1 MLVGRIGN
9 IKTVFLESKEVS
21 KLKGFSYAPLAKEN
35 VDKAIEVLSSVSSAL
50 FVANITM
57 NATKNKAN
65 TKDEYISAQEL
76 IKILEE
82 KIRTPLGQYYE
93 SFSKSCLN
101 NFGLLKKE
109 SVPYV
114 FKLINSSQEVPHP
127 YVMESIKDGEGNIQ
141 ASIID
146 WYDSI
151 KDDMDFYN
159 IREAME
165 ILKDSNGI
173 CDPNVLPL
181 FRPYQNYFQAH
192 NFPVKG
198 EVEFCKN
205 EDGTFNKE
213 KIDLVVKHCKNKDDY
228 KYLNGAINQEGNL
241 DGNLFSDILYIKHR
255 WDKSIEK
262 YPSLKAEYPF
272 EVLLSYITKKGKY
285 SKEITNIMGDF
296 LFEKYNELILN
307 ILEHIQNKYGEISPN
322 ILKTFVICQFS
333 TKNIDKLKKRNLSS
347 EESTSFFK
355 TLYKYNEKYEL
366 LSALME
372 HIVEGFIQAESPQD
386 YKLLTDMLND
396 ENLSSTL
403 IHTYCNNLKKAYP
416 LYYSEIPND
425 YIVHMYYKK
434 DIPDDL
440 ETFMKYSAKFEQLQ
454 KLKTRILE
462 NPQQFGGLEYQSF
475 NKFKAMVLNKFTTD
489 YINLA
494 NSIDYLDNITLDYL
508 IDNHLNCNKSS
519 LSGFFSLTE
528 DEKFLYNNLVN
539 KKNNN
544 GKEFTT
550 KEKVGLI
557 DILSIYKT
565 NNIQIDYI
573 YNMVEEKNIDTG
585 KIKINFI
592 KKVLEKLKFNP
603 ENISDERLASIGI
616 NNVILFTEFVAQNG
630 EVPICKD
637 ILNGMNTNNFKNYI
651 LTKSKEYKRINTDIK
666 KIFKANTL
674 NYDLWLNP
682 RKENEIK
689 FVTVDNNKEAL
700 KQIATQIMED
710 INILIKTPAKSFI
723 EKQLKEYV
731 KNGVFIVPEKIYTNK
746 NLFKKLIENLANTTE
761 KGQLYQI
768 WKRAKDNTSNKNLEK
783 AENAKNIL
791 TILNHLKQ
799 KLKDIEQL
807 SVNESIKECNWT
819 IKMWDRNPIKDL
831 FQGNYSTCCIGLGE
845 CNEEFMLQYL
855 LNTTFNMIEI
865 TDNKT
870 GETVGN
876 ALCYFAI
883 VNSKPAF
890 IIDNIEIKNSE
901 KLSDNESINLRKAIT
916 QYAKNISKDV
926 VGNSDAQ
933 IYLGNAYNDISTK
946 GLKSSNKKLLLLGDF
961 AEPEIYLDAL
971 GGYINAKFLEK
982 NKTGNLYRLN

>member
-1 MLVGRIGN
+1 MKVAN
-9 IKTVFLESKEVS
+9 IQGFKKVFLENNEITKI
-21 KLKGFSYAPLAKEN
+21 KNISYAPNKTSFDNALKTLA
-35 VDKAIEVLSSVSSAL
+35 SVSSTL
-50 FVANITM
+50 FIANITM
-57 NATKNKAN
+57 NSPTKKQSEHQ
-65 TKDEYISAQEL
+65 KEYISEQEL
-76 IKILEE
+76 IKVLETN
-82 KIRTPLGQYYE
+82 IQTPLHDYYKN
-93 SFSKSCLN
+93 FAKACLN
-101 NFGLLKKE
+101 NSGLLKKDL
-109 SVPYV
+109 VPYV
-114 FKLINSSQEVPHP
+114 LKLVHPVYKDVPHP
-127 YVMESIKDGEGNIQ
+127 YIIESLRDAEGNLQ
-141 ASIID
+141 TAIID

-151 KDDMDFYN
+151 IDDMDFFT
-159 IREAME
+159 IRKTIE
-165 ILKDSNGI
+165 ILKDRNGI
-173 CDPNVLPL
+173 CDPNGLAL
-181 FRPYQNYFQAH
+181 FRFQGQH
-192 NFPVKG
+192 RERQCKFPASG
-198 EVEFCKN
+198 EIQFCKN

-213 KIDLVVKHCKNKDDY
+213 KINLIIKHCKRKDDFR
-228 KYLNGAINQEGNL
+228 YLNGSVDQEGNL
-241 DGNLFSDILYIKHR
+241 DENLFTNIL
-255 WDKSIEK
+255 
-262 YPSLKAEYPF
+262 SLKDDWQYSMNGYGYSF
-272 EVLLSYITKKGKY
+272 ELLLPYITQEGKY
-285 SKEITNIMGDF
+285 SKENID
-296 LFEKYNELILN
+296 ILN
-307 ILEHIQNKYGEISPN
+307 NDFDFASNQKFILDILEHIQNKYNKIIPT
-322 ILKTFVICQFS
+322 ILKTFGICQYDDECI
-333 TKNIDKLKKRNLSS
+333 NELKEKNLSS
-347 EESTSFFK
+347 EESTTFLN
-355 TLYKYNEKYEL
+355 TLYSEQKSITSKKQVIEAFLQAKTPEL
-366 LSALME
+366 RKFLN
-372 HIVEGFIQAESPQD
+372 
-386 YKLLTDMLND
+386 DMLND
-396 ENLSSTL
+396 EELSKYTF
-403 IHTYCNNLKKAYP
+403 IYAYCNDLEKGVP
-416 LYYSEIPND
+416 LYYSSIPND
-425 YIVHMYYKK
+425 YIYHSVYKK
-434 DIPDDL
+434 DIPND
-440 ETFMKYSAKFEQLQ
+440 TITYNKYSAKFEQLQ

-462 NPQQFGGLEYQSF
+462 NPQQYGVLEYQSF
-475 NKFKAMVLNKFTTD
+475 NKFKARVLNKFTTD

-508 IDNHLNCNKSS
+508 IANHLNCNKSS
-519 LSGFFSLTE
+519 LSSFFSLTE
-528 DEKFLYNNLVN
+528 DEKILYNNLVN

-573 YNMVEEKNIDTG
+573 YNMVEEKNIDIG

-603 ENISDERLASIGI
+603 EKISDERLASIGI
-616 NNVILFTEFVAQNG
+616 NNVILFTEFVAQNK
-630 EVPICKD
+630 EVQICKD
-637 ILNGMNTNNFKNYI
+637 ILKGIDAPNFKNYI
-651 LTKSKEYKRINTDIK
+651 LTKSKSHKNINANVK
-666 KIFKANTL
+666 QIFHANSL
-674 NYDLWLNP
+674 KYDLWLNP
-682 RKENEIK
+682 RKENEIN

-710 INILIKTPAKSFI
+710 MNTLMQTPAKGFI
-723 EKQLKEYV
+723 KKQLKDYV
-731 KNGVFIVPEKIYTNK
+731 KNGVFIIPERVFTNK
-746 NLFKKLIENLANTTE
+746 NVLKELVENLANNTE

-768 WKRAKDNTSNKNLEK
+768 WKRAKDNLVTDNIEK
-783 AENAKNIL
+783 FTKANSVI
-791 TILNHLKQ
+791 TIHNHLIQ
-799 KLKDIEQL
+799 RLQDIEQV
-807 SVNESIKECNWT
+807 SIDKSIKECNWT

-855 LNTTFNMIEI
+855 LNTTFNMLEI

-946 GLKSSNKKLLLLGDF
+946 DLKSSNKKLLLLGDF